1 MKRSTALATIIA
13 IGLVFHADATDF
25 YWIGGESSEWAN
37 SSNWSLTEGGEAASA
52 YPNGGEDTAFFPSG
66 ASLTLNSYAKVRKIF
81 TDGTLTLAGNGNGG
95 IQTVANNNTAPLTI
109 GGTGLIRLAG
119 VNIIAPYATKAINAR
134 TEITNAIEIVEGT
147 TNILRIATG
156 SSRYASLHVL
166 GALSGSGTLIVR
178 SNADSDSYQAYF
190 YGDASAFAGVF
201 CDRMEGDTNATRIN
215 IASPA
220 ALSPLATYNLTA
232 PYENAGNNYI
242 LRVGG
247 AETTYQV
254 GALNGEVHFDGNN
267 NSKDTQKFGYTLEI
281 GGKNEDCSFGG
292 TLARPGYPSYTKK
305 VGTADMTFTGSQMP
319 NLTIENGT
327 YIVGASTALP
337 GDMIFTGGAFSVAE
351 GVSMNPPANFSASS
365 TAAVVFDDR
374 GLQNSWSGALTDAR
388 VPYGFTK
395 KGAGTLTLTT
405 APTHTTLTTI
415 EDGTLVVPQGTTIAA
430 LSIRGGK
437 LTVPFTGTENETH
450 VLTIASLAEGTTVE
464 DLTAAVAAA
473 GTIVNVESGASGYT
487 VKATRAA
494 QTFVWTGAQGTAWE
508 VGANWTVGGVAA
520 SGAPLAFDTV
530 SIPAGTANT
539 NLTLSARQTAA
550 EVVADADVSIS
561 GGQICSPVFRGAGK
575 IALGEG
581 AGFYIDA
588 ETVISN
594 DLEIAGAVAV
604 TPSADSKVIRFFGD
618 LSGNGTLTIG
628 GNRTSCELAGD
639 NSGFSGSIVAEKD
652 SVDRKNIYLSSET
665 AASENASWTVYSSG
679 GNNDGFLHFKN
690 KTVKFGSLNG
700 NLYFKTMNY
709 AGNVLEVGALGED
722 MEISGQFCYADGN
735 SRISGNGNDIRKVG
749 AGNLTL
755 TAKWV
760 RNTIMQEGLVTLADG
775 TNSVH
780 SEVRYAFEGGA
791 MAITG
796 KNDLGGDVDFADVSA
811 LIVGSSSPICFSNG
825 VNEVHTWANAL
836 AASNVGGL
844 TKLGAG
850 TLTLSAAP
858 LYTGWTTVK
867 AGKLIVPA
875 GTALDLVA
883 GAGGEIEGA
892 TTNNLKFAAD
902 YTLAAGTESFAAT
915 GTADVSDLTVYIAN
929 PSAVGSFTVV
939 KAGSISGTPTLAF
952 PEGTSAKV
960 KDRWS
965 IKSSNGTLK
974 VSSIAPFTIIIR

>member
-1 MKRSTALATIIA
+1 M
-13 IGLVFHADATDF
+13 
-25 YWIGGESSEWAN
+25 
-37 SSNWSLTEGGEAASA
+37 
-52 YPNGGEDTAFFPSG
+52 
-66 ASLTLNSYAKVRKIF
+66 
-81 TDGTLTLAGNGNGG
+81 
-95 IQTVANNNTAPLTI
+95 
-109 GGTGLIRLAG
+109 
-119 VNIIAPYATKAINAR
+119 
-134 TEITNAIEIVEGT
+134 
-147 TNILRIATG
+147 
-156 SSRYASLHVL
+156 
-166 GALSGSGTLIVR
+166 
-178 SNADSDSYQAYF
+178 
-190 YGDASAFAGVF
+190 
-201 CDRMEGDTNATRIN
+201 
-215 IASPA
+215 
-220 ALSPLATYNLTA
+220 
-232 PYENAGNNYI
+232 
-242 LRVGG
+242 
-247 AETTYQV
+247 
-254 GALNGEVHFDGNN
+254 
-267 NSKDTQKFGYTLEI
+267 
-281 GGKNEDCSFGG
+281 
-292 TLARPGYPSYTKK
+292 
-305 VGTADMTFTGSQMP
+305 
-319 NLTIENGT
+319 
-327 YIVGASTALP
+327 
-337 GDMIFTGGAFSVAE
+337 
-351 GVSMNPPANFSASS
+351 
-365 TAAVVFDDR
+365 
-374 GLQNSWSGALTDAR
+374 
-388 VPYGFTK
+388 
-395 KGAGTLTLTT
+395 
-405 APTHTTLTTI
+405 
-415 EDGTLVVPQGTTIAA
+415 
-430 LSIRGGK
+430 
-437 LTVPFTGTENETH
+437 
-450 VLTIASLAEGTTVE
+450 
-464 DLTAAVAAA
+464 
-473 GTIVNVESGASGYT
+473 
-487 VKATRAA
+487 
-494 QTFVWTGAQGTAWE
+494 
-508 VGANWTVGGVAA
+508 
-520 SGAPLAFDTV
+520 
-530 SIPAGTANT
+530 
-539 NLTLSARQTAA
+539 
-550 EVVADADVSIS
+550 
-561 GGQICSPVFRGAGK
+561 
-575 IALGEG
+575 GEG

-665 AASENASWTVYSSG
+665 AASENARWTVHSSG
-679 GNNDGFLHFKN
+679 GGNDGFLHFKN

-875 GTALDLVA
+875 GTALDVVA

-902 YTLAAGTESFAAT
+902 YTLAAGTESFAVT

-974 VSSIAPFTIIIR
+974 VSSIENLVE

>member
-1 MKRSTALATIIA
+1 MKRSAVLATIIA

-25 YWIGGESSEWAN
+25 YWIGGASSEWASGN
-37 SSNWSLTEGGEAASA
+37 NWSLTEGGEAASA

-109 GGTGLIRLAG
+109 GSTGLIRLAG
-119 VNIIAPYATKAINAR
+119 VNIIAPYATKASSAR

-178 SNADSDSYQAYF
+178 SNVDSNSYQAYF

-247 AETTYQV
+247 EETTYQM

-267 NSKDTQKFGYTLEI
+267 NSKDAQKFGYTLEI

-351 GVSMNPPANFSASS
+351 GVSVNPPANFSASS

-494 QTFVWTGAQGTAWE
+494 QMFVWTGAQGTAWE

-679 GNNDGFLHFKN
+679 GNNDGFLHFKD